1 VLNPVFNFLDALIS
15 DYGVYLYL
23 VFVWLSLAAI
33 AWILGGGLRR
43 KRMTG
48 KLRHGHSRHHLHDA
62 AADAPIH
69 RRQSSASMLTSAE
82 WRQRNNGLTMTTFH
96 SGNQTVPGTPRKNEN
111 AATFNFTSQ
120 IAPSIC
126 TVMHEACQND
136 ATIFKSRCSRT
147 VVCYRFDRV
156 QALPLVSTRFLRLA
170 KSSPKTARSPAR
182 RSRDGR
188 ETSGKKS
195 GEMSR
200 VMSAQLPGNG
210 RTVAAAM
217 PPNVRQ
223 DDSQDNL
230 PCAGLGRAMSAP
242 EACETTRN
250 LAAQQP
256 RNISQDDSSES
267 RRHVFNHPV
276 LKL

>member
-1 VLNPVFNFLDALIS
+1 MI
-15 DYGVYLYL
+15 
-23 VFVWLSLAAI
+23 
-33 AWILGGGLRR
+33 
-43 KRMTG
+43 
-48 KLRHGHSRHHLHDA
+48 
-62 AADAPIH
+62 
-69 RRQSSASMLTSAE
+69 
-82 WRQRNNGLTMTTFH
+82 TFH
-96 SGNQTVPGTPRKNEN
+96 SQQSDCARRARKNEN
-111 AATFNFTSQ
+111 AATFNFASQ
-120 IAPSIC
+120 IASSIC
-126 TVMHEACQND
+126 AVMFTKRVKHD

-147 VVCYRFDRV
+147 VLCYRFDRV
-156 QALPLVSTRFLRLA
+156 EALPLVWTRFFRLA

-188 ETSGKKS
+188 EPSSKTF
-195 GEMSR
+195 GEISR
-200 VMSAQLPGNG
+200 AMSAQLPGNG

-217 PPNVRQ
+217 PPNVCQ
-223 DDSQDNL
+223 DNSQDGS
-230 PCAGLGRAMSAP
+230 PCGEIRRAMFAP